1 MKRLATLAILAVA
14 PLLTGALWMDDQPSF
29 KTYEAPVLAP
39 PADSVPT
46 TGRGV
51 VSPQGEFRNPASA
64 TGESQA
70 QGRALFAINCAFCHG
85 MTPAQRGPV
94 GQKLKP
100 PPPGLDP
107 GMVQRLSDSTIFKAI
122 TFGFGRMPPF
132 RDKLID
138 RERWHL
144 VNFLRT
150 RN

>member
-100 PPPGLDP
+100 PPPGQTP
-107 GMVQRLSDSTIFKAI
+107 ISQRELAERIIADALPVRFQIQLHKVI
-122 TFGFGRMPPF
+122 WPPSM
-132 RDKLID
+132 KG
-138 RERWHL
+138 
-144 VNFLRT
+144 V
-150 RN
+150 